1 MGTETWQDTG
11 VVLPPG
17 VTGTWTDAITDRVIK
32 AEERLPIGDALTFFP
47 ISLLIGR
54 ENPS

>member
-1 MGTETWQDTG
+1 MEIWQDRR